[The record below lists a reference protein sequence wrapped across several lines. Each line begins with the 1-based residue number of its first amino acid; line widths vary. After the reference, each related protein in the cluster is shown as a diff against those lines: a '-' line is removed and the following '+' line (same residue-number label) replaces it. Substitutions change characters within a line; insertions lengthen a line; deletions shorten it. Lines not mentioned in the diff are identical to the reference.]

1 MNAPENNKDIRIIV
15 GMSGGVDSSVA
26 ALLLKEE
33 GYEIH
38 GLFMKNWE
46 DDDTESYCSAS
57 EDRHDAKLVCQE
69 LEIPLHNAN
78 FAKEYKENVFAYFIR
93 EYEAGRTPNPD
104 ILCNRE
110 IKFKSFLNY
119 AERLGAKYIATGHY
133 VRKRENNDGSFS
145 LLKGLDDNKDQSYFL
160 HAINQYQLSKSL
172 FPVGELDKPEV
183 RKIAEDNGFD
193 NFDKKDSTGIC
204 FIGER
209 DFKEF
214 LNKYLPTKPGKM
226 QTPEGEILGQ
236 HDGLSFYTL
245 GQRKG
250 LKIGGQKNS
259 LEEPWYVVAKDLKT
273 NTLIVAQGHD
283 HPLLLSPGLE
293 AVNLHWISGKCPDNK
308 FICNAKTRYRQP
320 DQKCEVTIMKNGKC
334 QVRFEKKQRAVT
346 PGQSVVFYLEDEC
359 LGGGIIDKP
368 LTDVALLT

>member
-1 MNAPENNKDIRIIV
+1 MSNGDTRIIV

-26 ALLLKEE
+26 ALLLKEQ

-46 DDDTESYCSAS
+46 DDDTDSYCSAS
-57 EDRHDAKLVCQE
+57 DDRHDAKLVCEE

-78 FAKEYKENVFAYFIR
+78 FAKEYKENVFAYFLR

-133 VRKRENNDGSFS
+133 VRRRDNQDGSFS

-183 RKIAEDNGFD
+183 RQIAEENGFD

-209 DFKEF
+209 DFKDF
-214 LNKYLPTKPGKM
+214 LNKYLPTKPGEMK
-226 QTPEGEILGQ
+226 TPEGKVIGK

-250 LKIGGQKNS
+250 LKIGGQSNA

-273 NTLIVAQGHD
+273 NTLIVGQGHD

-293 AVNLHWISGKCPDNK
+293 ADSLHWISGHEPGKEFECY
-308 FICNAKTRYRQP
+308 AKTRYRQP
-320 DQKCEVTIMKNGKC
+320 DQRCNVIIMDNGTCRVK
-334 QVRFEKKQRAVT
+334 FEKKQRAVT
-346 PGQSVVFYLEDEC
+346 PGQSVVFYIDDEC
-359 LGGGIIDKP
+359 LGGGVINCPI
-368 LTDVALLT
+368 TDI

>member
-1 MNAPENNKDIRIIV
+1 MNNSDTRIIV

-26 ALLLKEE
+26 ALLLKEQ

-46 DDDTESYCSAS
+46 DDDTDSYCSAS
-57 EDRHDAKLVCQE
+57 DDRHDAKLVCEE

-78 FAKEYKENVFAYFIR
+78 FAKEYKENVFTYFLR

-133 VRKRENNDGSFS
+133 VRRRDNQDGTFS

-183 RKIAEDNGFD
+183 RQIAEDNGFD

-209 DFKEF
+209 DFKDF
-214 LNKYLPTKPGKM
+214 LNKYLPTKPGEIK
-226 QTPEGEILGQ
+226 TPEGKVIGV

-250 LKIGGQKNS
+250 LKIGGQSNA

-273 NTLIVAQGHD
+273 NTLIVGQGHD
-283 HPLLLSPGLE
+283 HPLMLSIGLE
-293 AVNLHWISGKCPDNK
+293 ADSLHWISGHEPGKEFECY
-308 FICNAKTRYRQP
+308 AKTRYRQP
-320 DQKCEVTIMKNGKC
+320 DQRCNVVIMDNGTC
-334 QVRFEKKQRAVT
+334 QVKFERKQRAVT
-346 PGQSVVFYLEDEC
+346 PGQSVVFYQGDEC
-359 LGGGIIDKP
+359 LGGGVIDRP
-368 LTDVALLT
+368 LTDI